1 MRTFF
6 LMPGSPQGSYFLP
19 AVLTSFLLFAPLV
32 GGGMTATAML
42 IAFQRMSSTGDAIN
56 ISVLASPMATA
67 LLWTAIGII
76 LWLIGLGSFLFLT
89 LKLNYKRVWF
99 WRVAVASSLLLFSSA
114 IVVALPTLCFL
125 VFGRSRFLPGHC
137 VES

>member
-1 MRTFF
+1 
-6 LMPGSPQGSYFLP
+6 MPESRQESYFLP

-32 GGGMTATAML
+32 GGGMTVMAVL
-42 IAFQRMSSTGDAIN
+42 IAFQRIPSPGGAVN
-56 ISVLASPMATA
+56 LSVLASLMATA

-99 WRVAVASSLLLFSSA
+99 WRVAVTSSVLFLFSST
-114 IVVALPTLCFL
+114 IVVALPTLCFII
-125 VFGRSRFLPGHC
+125 FGRSRFLPGTI
-137 VES
+137 ER